1 MLAVRCSRDLAQ
13 LPWGLVSLRRPLRL
27 PVGRYCSGC
36 ADSRRGLR
44 LSTALPACFS
54 PPAAAASSEEAPDSK
69 PECLRRLRQRAL
81 PAPGEPGAGAG
92 ERSRRGCCG
101 RALHPA
107 AELRRASRRRRIR
120 NAGAHG
126 AAEAHGVQARPPRL
140 PLSPPGAPPL
150 PAHRRPERAA
160 LPALRPGRERGLA
173 AAGSLSAGTGP
184 RARRDDATS
193 SRLWLPCR
201 RATRRRT

>member
-13 LPWGLVSLRRPLRL
+13 LPWGLLSLRRPLRL
-27 PVGRYCSGC
+27 PVGCCCSGC

-44 LSTALPACFS
+44 LSAALPACFS

-69 PECLRRLRQRAL
+69 PECLRRLCQRAP

-92 ERSRRGCCG
+92 ERSRRGCGG

-107 AELRRASRRRRIR
+107 AELRRAWRRRRIC

-140 PLSPPGAPPL
+140 PLSPPGAPPPL
-150 PAHRRPERAA
+150 PPRTADPSARRPPPCARDASAA
-160 LPALRPGRERGLA
+160 SQQRGPYPRVL
-173 AAGSLSAGTGP
+173 T
-184 RARRDDATS
+184 RARGA
-193 SRLWLPCR
+193 PCR